1 MESGRAVFS
10 GGSQRPA
17 KSRVLSIFGRSQRR
31 AAYSAKSCGLSP
43 PVAAA
48 RRPSAAVSRAIWRLA
63 SVLRPGA
70 ADCHLAATIRQKSS
84 LCRPG
89 RSRQRRELAK
99 GRSLWLRL
107 CFFIAALRPG
117 DCVKGAKSEAS
128 MVAAR
133 AVDTARIVCNLLG
146 KGGSFSA
153 ADRSRRSGARAASSP
168 SPGGG
173 YGLPACGHPP
183 PPASG
188 KRRDAARFVPLWG
201 LTGNI
206 LPKNFCGSLFC
217 CTFANRKN
225 V

>member
-31 AAYSAKSCGLSP
+31 AAYSAKSCGPSP

-173 YGLPACGHPP
+173 YGLPACRHPP